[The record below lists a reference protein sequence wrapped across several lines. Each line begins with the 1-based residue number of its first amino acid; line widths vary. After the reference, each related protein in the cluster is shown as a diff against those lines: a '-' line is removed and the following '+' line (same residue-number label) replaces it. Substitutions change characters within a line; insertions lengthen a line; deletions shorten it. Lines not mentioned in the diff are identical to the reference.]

1 MTLRGVIQG
10 LMRGTD
16 DDGSGLSGSDDGG
29 SSNVEAMLAEHGF
42 GDLPAEMFGQ
52 ALASYAD
59 TASMAEADALT
70 PVLTTLDAGDPSD
83 VYAVL
88 EEQPIAPVPP
98 SAVPDAAIDVPIA
111 GVGAAGA
118 AFAEVDDDIPDG
130 FGQSIGSEDAV
141 GDDTPSDDTD
151 DLDDRFDDTDGFDD
165 ADLPSAEG
173 ASTEVDDPFGDSVD
187 DHLGDTESFVEMFET
202 GPEATGEDPSDLD
215 LDFDG

>member
-16 DDGSGLSGSDDGG
+16 DDGSGLSGTDDGG

-59 TASMAEADALT
+59 TAPMAEADALT
-70 PVLTTLDAGDPSD
+70 PILTTLDAGDPSD

-98 SAVPDAAIDVPIA
+98 SVPDAAAIDVPIA
-111 GVGAAGA
+111 GVAAAGA
-118 AFAEVDDDIPDG
+118 AFADADIPDG

-141 GDDTPSDDTD
+141 GDDNPPSDDTD
-151 DLDDRFDDTDGFDD
+151 DLDDTDAFDD
-165 ADLPSAEG
+165 ADLSSA
-173 ASTEVDDPFGDSVD
+173 ASGSTDIDDPFGDNVD